1 MKALNTTIESVLAE
15 HEGALSFAGPRIQTV
30 WSWGV
35 GYA

>member
-1 MKALNTTIESVLAE
+1 MKALNTTIESVPAE

-30 WSWGV
+30 WSWGG

>member
-15 HEGALSFAGPRIQTV
+15 QEGALSFAGPRIQTV
-30 WSWGV
+30 WSWGG